1 VTLDT
6 TVPFVMN
13 QELLDQKETAHAQM
27 DNMNSNI
34 NVMIVLTNVRHMKL
48 CREYVLTVLKTEKT
62 KLLEI
67 AHIEHMNL

>member
-1 VTLDT
+1 MTLDT

-13 QELLDQKETAHAQM
+13 QEFLDQKETAHAQM

-48 CREYVLTVLKTEKT
+48 CRFLLTVLKREKT

-67 AHIEHMNL
+67 AHVEHMNL